1 MIKLPSVRSIEL
13 QYDLNDEE
21 IDSIANLTNVD
32 VDAIMVT
39 ASYRFREN
47 SQEVELYEYN
57 ATSAHVDNFKWFTL
71 AKGLD
76 SMVSALL
83 DETKVIDYIMEHED
97 SERAKAMARFIES
110 KLDESRG
117 LIWKLKLKQLLY

>member
-97 SERAKAMARFIES
+97 SERAKAMASFIES

-117 LIWKLKLKQLLY
+117 LI